1 MTCTFILTS
10 ELLSQWEHARAK
22 ISQAEQEARH
32 VEYKMRE
39 AADLARRSNEAR
51 SEAEQAM
58 QLEQETRATA
68 KDLPGRTRA
77 YLYDTR
83 CAPQHSLIQS
93 NTVQHNPHAPM
104 IVIAGLQANARY
116 LLGNTVQNTIHT
128 VQYNP

>member
-1 MTCTFILTS
+1 MSHLHPCPL
-10 ELLSQWEHARAK
+10 QWEHARAK
-22 ISQAEQEARH
+22 ISEAEQEARH

-83 CAPQHSLIQS
+83 CT
-93 NTVQHNPHAPM
+93 TVMICYYATDRIHAD
-104 IVIAGLQANARY
+104 V
-116 LLGNTVQNTIHT
+116 T
-128 VQYNP
+128 

>member
-1 MTCTFILTS
+1 MCHNSDAISVTFS
-10 ELLSQWEHARAK
+10 MLLQWEHARVK
-22 ISQAEQEARH
+22 ISEAEREARH

-58 QLEQETRATA
+58 QLEQETRSAA

-83 CAPQHSLIQS
+83 SG
-93 NTVQHNPHAPM
+93 
-104 IVIAGLQANARY
+104 IASQ
-116 LLGNTVQNTIHT
+116 
-128 VQYNP
+128 

>member
-1 MTCTFILTS
+1 MPAAFENCQGGLSANHWQLDMLTAIHPQS
-10 ELLSQWEHARAK
+10 KCMSCCLQWEHARAK

-58 QLEQETRATA
+58 QLEQETRSAA

-83 CAPQHSLIQS
+83 C
-93 NTVQHNPHAPM
+93 
-104 IVIAGLQANARY
+104 
-116 LLGNTVQNTIHT
+116 TIIH
-128 VQYNP
+128 Y

>member
-1 MTCTFILTS
+1 MQLSCLQPLRTFKEGYLQLTS
-10 ELLSQWEHARAK
+10 NLTKCSLQFTCCQTACHVLQWEHARAK

-58 QLEQETRATA
+58 QLEQETRSAA

-83 CAPQHSLIQS
+83 CTITYYPYCIFQHCLCAA
-93 NTVQHNPHAPM
+93 T
-104 IVIAGLQANARY
+104 
-116 LLGNTVQNTIHT
+116 
-128 VQYNP
+128 

>member
-1 MTCTFILTS
+1 MLCVCHGGAACLQPTSSYLHNQLQHTCNQSASYFL
-10 ELLSQWEHARAK
+10 QWEHARAK
-22 ISQAEQEARH
+22 ISEAEQEARH

-58 QLEQETRATA
+58 QLEQETRSAA

-83 CAPQHSLIQS
+83 CKVKHC
-93 NTVQHNPHAPM
+93 
-104 IVIAGLQANARY
+104 
-116 LLGNTVQNTIHT
+116 
-128 VQYNP
+128 

>member
-1 MTCTFILTS
+1 MWSCMWSLVACQH
-10 ELLSQWEHARAK
+10 LSYSHPSSISLQWEQARLK
-22 ISQAEQEARH
+22 ISEAEREAKQ

-58 QLEQETRATA
+58 QLEQETRSAA

-83 CAPQHSLIQS
+83 
-93 NTVQHNPHAPM
+93 
-104 IVIAGLQANARY
+104 
-116 LLGNTVQNTIHT
+116 
-128 VQYNP
+128 

>member
-1 MTCTFILTS
+1 ML
-10 ELLSQWEHARAK
+10 QWEHARVK
-22 ISQAEQEARH
+22 ISEAEREARH

-58 QLEQETRATA
+58 QLEQETRNAA

-83 CAPQHSLIQS
+83 SAIASL
-93 NTVQHNPHAPM
+93 H
-104 IVIAGLQANARY
+104 
-116 LLGNTVQNTIHT
+116 
-128 VQYNP
+128 